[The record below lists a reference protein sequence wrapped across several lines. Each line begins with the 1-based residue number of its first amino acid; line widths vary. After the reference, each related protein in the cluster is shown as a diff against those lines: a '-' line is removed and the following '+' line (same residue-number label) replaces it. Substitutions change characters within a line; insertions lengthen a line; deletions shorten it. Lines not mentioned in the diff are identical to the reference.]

1 MTRLRFSIAQLMA
14 VVVLVAFGFAALR
27 NANAFWAGA
36 TFSLAIISVSV
47 AFVGACARKEGARMP
62 WAGFAT
68 AGGIRLAIWISTPA
82 TVGSLNGP
90 PRPLLYGLQG
100 YLNPSASGGG
110 PFIAYVQIS
119 NSLDV
124 IFLGLLGAV
133 LCRLLVLE
141 TDRPRP

>member
-27 NANAFWAGA
+27 NANAIWAGA

-47 AFVGACARKEGARMP
+47 AFGGACARKEGARMP

-68 AGGIRLAIWISTPA
+68 AGGIRLAIWLSTPG

-119 NSLDV
+119 NSLNV
-124 IFLGLLGAV
+124 IVLGLIAAV
-133 LCRLLVLE
+133 LCRFLAVGP
-141 TDRPRP
+141 DRRNP